1 MHVSEIRKRRGGS
14 ARTNIIIQSYM
25 SFLKTIMFLLMFFV
39 RLVFTYIYT
48 EGKRLPR
55 KENVH
60 KQCVSCYNLRCN
72 LLLLE

>member
-1 MHVSEIRKRRGGS
+1 
-14 ARTNIIIQSYM
+14 M